1 MLDLSFLDSGKDIR
15 DPIWGYIT
23 IPEDLVNVVDSED
36 YQRLRDISQ
45 LGHVLLV
52 YPGARHSRFEHSL
65 GVFHLTGQFIRQL
78 LQSDPSPDFTIDDVR
93 VLLAASLLHDIGHY
107 PYSHLLEEM
116 QAFFVDHEKRGRQI
130 IQDPT
135 TEVHQALSK
144 AGIDP
149 SRVAN
154 VIDYQNGGNSVPRE
168 DLRLAHILS
177 GTLDP
182 DKVDYLLRDARYCGV
197 PFGESVNR
205 DRLIGSITYDS
216 NGERPAITYKGV
228 SAVEALIFTSYLMY
242 RNVYWHHAV
251 RSANAMF
258 KRGIQDLFG
267 HPECALGEPDFLRS
281 TEADLVHRL
290 ETEMDR
296 LGLDRRESMVGRLKR
311 RKLYKVARIFLPYG
325 EQEELF
331 YLFGSLYYNPNA
343 RRELEI
349 RLCQE
354 YAAQTGLDLKG
365 DEILIDIPRFSK
377 SPEVDL
383 KVFFGPT
390 VPISKSA
397 PLSFDEPEIS
407 MLKESL
413 IGNFEA
419 QARVVRV
426 FCLDEEA
433 LLPVVRED
441 IMDRLAGER
450 PVAQV
455 AS

>member
-1 MLDLSFLDSGKDIR
+1 MDLSYLDSGKDIR

-23 IPEDLVNVVDSED
+23 IPDELVDVVDSED

-65 GVFHLTGQFIRQL
+65 GVFHLAGQFARQL
-78 LQSDPSPDFTIDDVR
+78 LESTPSPDFTEDDVR

-107 PYSHLLEEM
+107 PFSHLLEEM

-130 IQDPT
+130 IQDSG
-135 TEVHQALSK
+135 TEVNRALVG

-149 SRVAN
+149 ARVAN
-154 VIDYQNGGNSVPRE
+154 VIDYENKQVDIPRE

-182 DKVDYLLRDARYCGV
+182 DKIDYLLRDARYCGV

-205 DRLIGSITYDS
+205 DRLIGSITYDAE
-216 NGERPAITYKGV
+216 GERPAITYKGV

-258 KRGIQDLFG
+258 KRGVQDLFT
-267 HPECALGEPDFLRS
+267 HPDCGLTESDFLRS

-290 ETEMDR
+290 EQEIERRD
-296 LGLDRRESMVGRLKR
+296 LSKRESMVGRLKR
-311 RKLYKVARIFLPYG
+311 RKLHKVARIFLPYG
-325 EQEELF
+325 EQEALF
-331 YLFGSLYYNPNA
+331 SLFASLYYAPEV
-343 RRELEI
+343 RRALEV
-349 RLCQE
+349 RLCE
-354 YAAQTGLDLKG
+354 AYSKKTGLRLRG

-383 KVFFGPT
+383 KVFFGAN
-390 VPISKSA
+390 VPISKPA
-397 PLSFDEPEIS
+397 PLSFDDPEIS

-426 FCLDEEA
+426 FCVDNQE
-433 LLPVVRED
+433 LLSSVRED
-441 IMDRLAGER
+441 VAERLAEEAVKIGA
-450 PVAQV
+450 PT
-455 AS
+455 